1 MVRFFKSLPTSH
13 QHIVEIVGA
22 PLPVFVAAAAV
33 VDSQIF
39 FSKHFKVN
47 VVGVVVNDRGEV
59 VSVGIVRA
67 AVLAVAAA
75 AAAAAAVRI
84 WRKKMSR
91 SSQSKIFVFI
101 DFLVFFFF
109 FFFVVVVVSF
119 DSFVGK
125 KIDSVVVG
133 VVG

>member
-22 PLPVFVAAAAV
+22 PLPVFVAAV

-47 VVGVVVNDRGEV
+47 VVGVVNDRG
-59 VSVGIVRA
+59 SSSLGIVRA
-67 AVLAVAAA
+67 AVLAVAAAAA

-91 SSQSKIFVFI
+91 SSQSEIFVFI

-109 FFFVVVVVSF
+109 FFVFLVSF

-125 KIDSVVVG
+125 KIDSAVVG
-133 VVG
+133 

>member
-22 PLPVFVAAAAV
+22 PLPVFVAAV

-47 VVGVVVNDRGEV
+47 VVGVVNDRG
-59 VSVGIVRA
+59 SSSLGIVRA
-67 AVLAVAAA
+67 AVLAVAAAA

-91 SSQSKIFVFI
+91 SSQSEIFVFI

-109 FFFVVVVVSF
+109 VVVVSF

-133 VVG
+133 

>member
-22 PLPVFVAAAAV
+22 PLPVFVAAAV

-47 VVGVVVNDRGEV
+47 VVGVVNDRG
-59 VSVGIVRA
+59 SSSLGIVRA

-75 AAAAAAVRI
+75 AAAASVRI

-109 FFFVVVVVSF
+109 FFFFVVVVSF

>member
-22 PLPVFVAAAAV
+22 PLPVFVAAAV

-47 VVGVVVNDRGEV
+47 VVGVVNDRG
-59 VSVGIVRA
+59 SSSLGIVRA
-67 AVLAVAAA
+67 AVLAVAAAAA

-91 SSQSKIFVFI
+91 SSQSEIFVFI

-109 FFFVVVVVSF
+109 FFFVFLVSF

-133 VVG
+133 